1 MDEII
6 KKKYMILNIPDKTF
20 ELFDSTRSMSKYMA
34 SNNINISH
42 TTIHRRLS
50 KSSNIILDPYIII
63 QLSLT

>member
-1 MDEII
+1 MEEII
-6 KKKYMILNIPDKTF
+6 QKKYMIMNITDKNF

-50 KSSNIILDPYIII
+50 TSGNIIIDPYIII
-63 QLSLT
+63 KLSLT